1 MSRTRVNWRRVQMA
15 LAGVR
20 RAKRRFDAIKVRR
33 WGWGVGGVG
42 GGAAGPG
49 NC

>member
-20 RAKRRFDAIKVRR
+20 WAQRRFDAIKVRAGQGIGR
-33 WGWGVGGVG
+33 RAQEC
-42 GGAAGPG
+42 GAEA
-49 NC
+49 